1 MMSNRILVADDE
13 PSVLK
18 VVKYYAEKNGYRVDT
33 ASDGESALRLF
44 QDATPDLVVLDIMMP
59 GLNGFEVCEAI
70 REVDIRVPVIF
81 LTAKGDL
88 VDKGMGFKLGA
99 DDYVTKPFEP
109 EELIMRI
116 GTCLRRRD
124 AFPVERKN
132 PGVIDLGD
140 LSVDL
145 SSKTVVVRGAEV
157 SLTAKEFDLLAFLA
171 QHPTEA
177 ISRVRLLQGVWGEVY
192 IGDSGVVAVVV
203 RKVREKVEENPAK
216 PHHLLT
222 EWGYGYRLV

>member
-1 MMSNRILVADDE
+1 MSNRILVADDE

-157 SLTAKEFDLLAFLA
+157 SLTAKEFDRLAFLA

-177 ISRVRLLQGVWGEVY
+177 ISRVRLLQGVWGEDY

>member
-1 MMSNRILVADDE
+1 MSSSILVADDE

-18 VVKYYAEKNGYRVDT
+18 VVKYYAEKNGYRVYT
-33 ASDGESALRLF
+33 ASDGEQALGIF
-44 QDATPDLVVLDIMMP
+44 QDATPDLVVLDVMMP

-70 REVDIRVPVIF
+70 RETDARVPVIF

-116 GTCLRRRD
+116 RTCLRRRD
-124 AFPVERKN
+124 AFPAARKN
-132 PGVIDLGD
+132 PDVIDLGD
-140 LSVDL
+140 LSVNLD
-145 SSKTVVVRGAEV
+145 SKTVAVRGAGV

-171 QHPTEA
+171 QHPAEA
-177 ISRVRLLQGVWGEVY
+177 ISRVRLLQGVWGEDY
-192 IGDSGVVAVVV
+192 IGDPGVVAVVV
-203 RKVREKVEENPAK
+203 RKVREKIEENPAK
-216 PHHLLT
+216 PCHLIT

>member
-1 MMSNRILVADDE
+1 MSHKILVADDE

-18 VVKYYAEKNGYRVDT
+18 IVKYYAEKNGYRVDT
-33 ASDGESALRLF
+33 ASDGESALRIF
-44 QDATPDLVVLDIMMP
+44 HDASPDLVVLDVMMP

-70 REVDIRVPVIF
+70 REIDTRIPVIL

-116 GTCLRRRD
+116 RTCLRRRD
-124 AFPVERKN
+124 ELPAKGQN
-132 PGVIDLGD
+132 SNVIDLGD

-145 SSKTVVVRGAEV
+145 SSKTVIVRSKEV

-171 QHPTEA
+171 QHPMEA
-177 ISRVRLLQGVWGEVY
+177 ISRVRLLQGVWGEDY
-192 IGDSGVVAVVV
+192 IGDPGVVAVVV
-203 RKVREKVEENPAK
+203 RKVREKIEENPAK

>member
-1 MMSNRILVADDE
+1 MSNRILVADDE

-177 ISRVRLLQGVWGEVY
+177 ISRVRLLQGVWGEDY

>member
-1 MMSNRILVADDE
+1 MMSNKILVADDE

-33 ASDGESALRLF
+33 ASDGESALQLF

-70 REVDIRVPVIF
+70 REVDTRVPVIF

-124 AFPVERKN
+124 AFPAERKN
-132 PGVIDLGD
+132 SGVIDLGD

-177 ISRVRLLQGVWGEVY
+177 ISRVRLLQGVWGEDY

>member
-1 MMSNRILVADDE
+1 MSNNILVADDE

-33 ASDGESALRLF
+33 ASDGESALHIFR
-44 QDATPDLVVLDIMMP
+44 DVSPDLVVLDIMMP

-70 REVDIRVPVIF
+70 REIDTRVPVIF

-88 VDKGMGFKLGA
+88 VDKSMGFKLGA
-99 DDYVTKPFEP
+99 DDYMTKPFEP

-124 AFPVERKN
+124 AFPVERKDSS
-132 PGVIDLGD
+132 VIDLGD

-145 SSKTVVVRGAEV
+145 SSKTVVVRGTEV
-157 SLTAKEFDLLAFLA
+157 TLTAKEFDLLAFLA
-171 QHPTEA
+171 QHPMEA
-177 ISRVRLLQGVWGEVY
+177 ISRVRLLQGVWGEDY
-192 IGDSGVVAVVV
+192 IGDFGVVAVVV
-203 RKVREKVEENPAK
+203 RKVREKIEENPAK

>member
-59 GLNGFEVCEAI
+59 GLNGFEVCKAI

-88 VDKGMGFKLGA
+88 VDKGMGFKLGGRRLRDEAFRARRA
-99 DDYVTKPFEP
+99 DHEDRDLPTPTRCISSGKKESRRNRFG
-109 EELIMRI
+109 RS
-116 GTCLRRRD
+116 LR
-124 AFPVERKN
+124 
-132 PGVIDLGD
+132 
-140 LSVDL
+140 
-145 SSKTVVVRGAEV
+145 
-157 SLTAKEFDLLAFLA
+157 
-171 QHPTEA
+171 
-177 ISRVRLLQGVWGEVY
+177 
-192 IGDSGVVAVVV
+192 
-203 RKVREKVEENPAK
+203 
-216 PHHLLT
+216 
-222 EWGYGYRLV
+222 

>member
-70 REVDIRVPVIF
+70 REVDTRVPVIF

-132 PGVIDLGD
+132 SGVIDLGD

-177 ISRVRLLQGVWGEVY
+177 ISRVRLLQGVWGEDY

>member
-1 MMSNRILVADDE
+1 M
-13 PSVLK
+13 
-18 VVKYYAEKNGYRVDT
+18 
-33 ASDGESALRLF
+33 
-44 QDATPDLVVLDIMMP
+44 
-59 GLNGFEVCEAI
+59 
-70 REVDIRVPVIF
+70 
-81 LTAKGDL
+81 
-88 VDKGMGFKLGA
+88 
-99 DDYVTKPFEP
+99 
-109 EELIMRI
+109 
-116 GTCLRRRD
+116 
-124 AFPVERKN
+124 ERKN

-177 ISRVRLLQGVWGEVY
+177 ISRVRLLQGVWGEDY

>member
-33 ASDGESALRLF
+33 ASDGESALQLF

-70 REVDIRVPVIF
+70 REVDTRVPVIF

-124 AFPVERKN
+124 AFPAERKN
-132 PGVIDLGD
+132 SGVIDLGD

-177 ISRVRLLQGVWGEVY
+177 ISRVRLLQGVWGEDY

>member
-1 MMSNRILVADDE
+1 MMSNKILVADDE

-70 REVDIRVPVIF
+70 REVDTRVPVIF

-124 AFPVERKN
+124 AFPAERKN
-132 PGVIDLGD
+132 SGVIDLGD

-177 ISRVRLLQGVWGEVY
+177 ISRVRLLQGVWGEDY

>member
-1 MMSNRILVADDE
+1 MPSKILVADDE
-13 PSVLK
+13 LSVLK
-18 VVKYYAEKNGYRVDT
+18 IVKYYAEKNGYQVDT
-33 ASDGESALRLF
+33 ASDGEAALRIF
-44 QDATPDLVVLDIMMP
+44 REASPDLVVLDVMMP

-70 REVDIRVPVIF
+70 RDVDMRVPVIF

-116 GTCLRRRD
+116 RTCLRRRD
-124 AFPVERKN
+124 AFPAKRKDSN
-132 PGVIDLGD
+132 VIDLGD

-157 SLTAKEFDLLAFLA
+157 PLTAKEFDLLAFLA
-171 QHPTEA
+171 RHPTEA
-177 ISRVRLLQGVWGEVY
+177 ISRVRLLQGVWGEDY

-203 RKVREKVEENPAK
+203 RKVREKIEENPAK

>member
-1 MMSNRILVADDE
+1 MSNRILVADDE

-124 AFPVERKN
+124 AFPVERKT

-177 ISRVRLLQGVWGEVY
+177 ISRVRRLQGVWGEDY
-192 IGDSGVVAVVV
+192 IGESGVVAVVV

>member
-1 MMSNRILVADDE
+1 MSNKILVADDE

-33 ASDGESALRLF
+33 ASDGESALQLF

-70 REVDIRVPVIF
+70 REVDTRVPVIF

-124 AFPVERKN
+124 AFPAERKN
-132 PGVIDLGD
+132 SGVIDLGD

-177 ISRVRLLQGVWGEVY
+177 ISRVRLLQGVWGEDY

>member
-1 MMSNRILVADDE
+1 MGI
-13 PSVLK
+13 
-18 VVKYYAEKNGYRVDT
+18 
-33 ASDGESALRLF
+33 F
-44 QDATPDLVVLDIMMP
+44 QDATPDLVVLDVMMP

-70 REVDIRVPVIF
+70 RETDARVPVIF

-116 GTCLRRRD
+116 RTCLRRRD
-124 AFPVERKN
+124 AFPAARKN
-132 PGVIDLGD
+132 PDVIDLGD
-140 LSVDL
+140 LSVNLD
-145 SSKTVVVRGAEV
+145 SKTVAVRGAGV

-171 QHPTEA
+171 QHPAEA
-177 ISRVRLLQGVWGEVY
+177 ISRVRLLQGVWGEDY
-192 IGDSGVVAVVV
+192 IGDPGVVAVVV
-203 RKVREKVEENPAK
+203 RKVREKIEENPAK
-216 PHHLLT
+216 PCHLIT

>member
-1 MMSNRILVADDE
+1 MPSKILVADDE
-13 PSVLK
+13 SSVLK
-18 VVKYYAEKNGYRVDT
+18 VVKYYAEKNGYQVDT
-33 ASDGESALRLF
+33 ASDGESALRIF
-44 QDATPDLVVLDIMMP
+44 RDVSPDLVVLDIMMP

-70 REVDIRVPVIF
+70 REIDTRVPVIF

-88 VDKGMGFKLGA
+88 VDKSMGFKLGA

-124 AFPVERKN
+124 AFPAERKN
-132 PGVIDLGD
+132 SGVIDLGD

-145 SSKTVVVRGAEV
+145 NSKTVIARGAEV

-177 ISRVRLLQGVWGEVY
+177 ISRVRLLQGVWGEDY